1 MVESNGQTLPV
12 AWQQVNDPQL
22 SAMVAD
28 YQASQQMPE
37 PEMYADN
44 TRMTN
49 VGNDVATDAT
59 LPPPRSADADV
70 RGQFSQAARAVQNR
84 PTTQE
89 LAQAMPDLTQFFG
102 STPSAASLFDSPPAQ
117 TERPQTIPARATQS
131 QQPDNGRPRAQLVV
145 PSAPQPAP
153 RRLATRRPAQ
163 GPQLPARPMTD
174 DEFLASVDQRRS
186 RPGGPN
192 NPRQVPTV
200 ADTAQSQIANMRGLS
215 DGQRELLSAQLAP
228 LSAAE
233 DTVRAQQ
240 QAETEQRNAIAGLG
254 VSRMIDQE
262 ESRMRRQE
270 REDRDRK
277 FEETYAKERADLS
290 ADSYWKDKGIGMQV
304 LAAISAG
311 LGAMGASLNG
321 GPNYALEIINGA
333 IDRDIAL
340 KREAIGTKEDNLKR
354 ERTRFEDDE
363 QWALAERMR
372 GYEVAEQQIEMLGA
386 GARTAQQR
394 QAAVELQSQMRGLV
408 AQTREQVRIDNARRA
423 AAAAREQARAAEPF
437 FDVDYGNGLRQQIRR
452 SDSAGIERAAK
463 LLGVA
468 QPGEQSAPAIPSSLR
483 PTGRGPIPSMNA
495 TASQR
500 LNQQSGATR
509 SVLQGI
515 DNLRQ
520 IREEV
525 GSGGLNGET
534 LDRGAVARA
543 ETARKDL
550 LLSIKSAAELGAL
563 DNGMMQFAND
573 LIRDPTEFS
582 LYSVVGEDPVMAGLN
597 ELRSRTLQRAN
608 SQFGEYNL
616 EFNENNA
623 DSRSADTQARGVAVI
638 PGRQ

>member
-1 MVESNGQTLPV
+1 MPPPRVVGMNGQVAMVESNGQTLPV

-44 TRMTN
+44 TRQNPFAMPSI
-49 VGNDVATDAT
+49 GQDPGALIDAAARTDAT
-59 LPPPRSADADV
+59 VPPPPSMSHTNPPLQNSA
-70 RGQFSQAARAVQNR
+70 QSQSPRRAAARVAYQAP
-84 PTTQE
+84 PTPQQP
-89 LAQAMPDLTQFFG
+89 AAPNNNMQARLITPQMP
-102 STPSAASLFDSPPAQ
+102 PRPAQ
-117 TERPQTIPARATQS
+117 GA
-131 QQPDNGRPRAQLVV
+131 
-145 PSAPQPAP
+145 
-153 RRLATRRPAQ
+153 RRPAQ
-163 GPQLPARPMTD
+163 RPQQPARPMTD
-174 DEFLASVDQRRS
+174 DEFIASVDQRRS

-192 NPRQVPTV
+192 SPRQAPTV
-200 ADTAQSQIANMRGLS
+200 ADTAQREIANMRGLS

-240 QAETEQRNAIAGLG
+240 QAETEQRNAVAGLG

-290 ADSYWKDKGIGMQV
+290 ADSFWKDKGVGMQV

-423 AAAAREQARAAEPF
+423 AAMAKAQRDALERRYAIPLPNGTQVDVRASDTRTLLDVAKLTREAAGEQAPQ
-437 FDVDYGNGLRQQIRR
+437 V
-452 SDSAGIERAAK
+452 
-463 LLGVA
+463 
-468 QPGEQSAPAIPSSLR
+468 PASLR
-483 PTGRGPIPSMNA
+483 PNGRGEV
-495 TASQR
+495 R
-500 LNQQSGATR
+500 LNDVIA
-509 SVLQGI
+509 
-515 DNLRQ
+515 RQ
-520 IREEV
+520 
-525 GSGGLNGET
+525 L
-534 LDRGAVARA
+534 
-543 ETARKDL
+543 
-550 LLSIKSAAELGAL
+550 AAEAAKTEAALAAIDRLDQLRDAVGADGEHFDSARLAEIQTATTELLAAQNNSLGFGAL
-563 DNGMMQFAND
+563 DVGGKETVMSQIPSVQSMSVSG
-573 LIRDPTEFS
+573 LLPGGRDAVKAQ
-582 LYSVVGEDPVMAGLN
+582 LQ
-597 ELRSRTLQRAN
+597 ELRRLTIDRAN
-608 SQFGEYNL
+608 AATSQYNL
-616 EFNENNA
+616 DFVPRSEQAQQETDQGNA
-623 DSRSADTQARGVAVI
+623 RALELFAGGAR
-638 PGRQ
+638 

>member
-37 PEMYADN
+37 PDMYADN

-59 LPPPRSADADV
+59 PPPTRRALIDVMRERQALPAPPTLTATNDAPVADVAADV
-70 RGQFSQAARAVQNR
+70 RGQFAQAARTVNNR
-84 PTTQE
+84 VSTRRAPPTSE
-89 LAQAMPDLTQFFG
+89 
-102 STPSAASLFDSPPAQ
+102 
-117 TERPQTIPARATQS
+117 QS
-131 QQPDNGRPRAQLVV
+131 DGRPGAQLVV
-145 PSAPQPAP
+145 PTAAAAPQRSGA
-153 RRLATRRPAQ
+153 RRPAQ
-163 GPQLPARPMTD
+163 RPQQAARPLTD
-174 DEFLASVDQRRS
+174 DEFIANAADRIHRAN
-186 RPGGPN
+186 GPN
-192 NPRQVPTV
+192 NPPQPPTV
-200 ADTAQSQIANMRGLS
+200 ADTAQNQIANMRGLS
-215 DGQRELLSAQLAP
+215 EGQRELLSAQLAP

-240 QAETEQRNAIAGLG
+240 QAETEQRNAVAGLG

-408 AQTREQVRIDNARRA
+408 AQTREQVRMDNARRA
-423 AAAAREQARAAEPF
+423 AANARAQREASEPF
-437 FDVDYGNGLRQQIRR
+437 YLVDYGNGMVGRVRQ
-452 SDSAGIERAAK
+452 SDQAGLERNAK
-463 LLGVA
+463 ILGVA
-468 QPGEQSAPAIPSSLR
+468 QPGDESVPAIPASLR
-483 PTGRGPIPSMNA
+483 PNGRGQVPNMRAVDA
-495 TASQR
+495 TKLSEQAASTQ
-500 LNQQSGATR
+500 

-515 DNLRQ
+515 DNLRR
-520 IREEV
+520 IREQV
-525 GSGGLNGET
+525 GNGEIV
-534 LDRGAVARA
+534 DRAAVSAAR
-543 ETARKDL
+543 TARQDL
-550 LLSIKSAAELGAL
+550 LLSIKDAAALGAL
-563 DNGMMQFAND
+563 DNGMMQFAEG
-573 LIRDPTEFS
+573 LITDPTEFS
-582 LYSVVGEDPVMAGLN
+582 LYDVVGEDPIMSGLN
-597 ELRSRTLQRAN
+597 ELRSRTVERAN
-608 SQFGEYNL
+608 SRFGQYNL
-616 EFNENNA
+616 EFQQNNA
-623 DSRSADTQARGVAVI
+623 ATQSDAIRSLGAQQGQPAG
-638 PGRQ
+638 GR